1 MPAFHGG
8 ARHRY
13 VIEYV
18 SLLTTISHT
27 AARILFDLQCN
38 TSQCSA
44 VQYVSM
50 FTASRTCGGDYRHAA
65 AKTTIQHCI
74 YITRAL
80 CITAVHLCHAY
91 KALHWKPPYSVAYT
105 SKHCNTALHL
115 CRTLQNIAL
124 ETTALLCLALLFSS
138 SHYLQV
144 FSAFAVHQCSLV

>member
-27 AARILFDLQCN
+27 ATVCGLQYH
-38 TSQCSA
+38 TLPQEYVRVYIFGQCSA

-65 AKTTIQHCI
+65 AKPP
-74 YITRAL
+74 Y
-80 CITAVHLCHAY
+80 TASTSST
-91 KALHWKPPYSVAYT
+91 ALHWNHHADSSASMSRIQGIALEPPYSVAST
-105 SKHCNTALHL
+105 LRSARHCTGNH
-115 CRTLQNIAL
+115 CFTLP
-124 ETTALLCLALLFSS
+124 CFSFYFMAPS
-138 SHYLQV
+138 ASLQCIC
-144 FSAFAVHQCSLV
+144 SASV